1 MKTPRI
7 TILEYELIINKKL
20 YDQGVITEQQYDEVC
35 KIIYEKINRCSKE
48 VKSWKGG
55 RLWDSIKSEKKS

>member
-35 KIIYEKINRCSKE
+35 KIIYEKISRCSKK
-48 VKSWKGG
+48 VKSC
-55 RLWDSIKSEKKS
+55 

>member
-1 MKTPRI
+1 MFEIPTI

-48 VKSWKGG
+48 AKSC
-55 RLWDSIKSEKKS
+55 

>member
-1 MKTPRI
+1 MFKTPRI

-20 YDQGVITEQQYDEVC
+20 YDKGIITEGQYYDVC

-48 VKSWKGG
+48 
-55 RLWDSIKSEKKS
+55 I

>member
-1 MKTPRI
+1 MFETPRI

-35 KIIYEKINRCSKE
+35 KIRH
-48 VKSWKGG
+48 
-55 RLWDSIKSEKKS
+55 

>member
-1 MKTPRI
+1 MFETPRI
-7 TILEYELIINKKL
+7 TILEYELVINRKL

-48 VKSWKGG
+48 VKSC
-55 RLWDSIKSEKKS
+55 

>member
-1 MKTPRI
+1 MRVLH
-7 TILEYELIINKKL
+7 ILRLAWEQRVQKIFKKL

-48 VKSWKGG
+48 VKNC
-55 RLWDSIKSEKKS
+55 